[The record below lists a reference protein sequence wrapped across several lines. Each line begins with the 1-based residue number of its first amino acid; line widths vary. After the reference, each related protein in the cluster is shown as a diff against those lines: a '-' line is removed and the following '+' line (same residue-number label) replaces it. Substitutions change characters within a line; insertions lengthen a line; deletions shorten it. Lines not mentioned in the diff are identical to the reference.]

1 MQFLLLAIL
10 CSSIISILMRLSTDK
25 VENSY
30 GLLTMNY
37 VTCSFLAALHTGF
50 GNLLPIDAGFSL
62 TLGLGAFS
70 GAVYL
75 AGFVLMQRNIQRNGV
90 VLSSVF
96 MKLGLLVPMV
106 VSILFFGEMP
116 GAAQIVGF
124 VLAVGAIIMINWQSG
139 GSGAARS
146 GLSLVLLLLA
156 GGSADVM
163 CKVFEEIGPAQL
175 SNQFLFYTFLFAFI
189 LCISLMFFN
198 KQRIGKNEVLFGCL
212 VGVPNF
218 YSSKF
223 ILMALG
229 TLEAVIVYP
238 SFSVATLLL
247 VTLAGVLFFKEK
259 LRKLQWLAVGIIL
272 VALVL
277 LNI

>member
-1 MQFLLLAIL
+1 MHFLLLAIL

-50 GNLLPIDAGFSL
+50 GNLLPLGEGFSL

-75 AGFVLMQRNIQRNGV
+75 AGFVLMQRNIQQNGV

-116 GAAQIVGF
+116 GAAQILGF
-124 VLAVGAIIMINWQSG
+124 VLAVGAIIMINWQR
-139 GSGAARS
+139 GSNGAARS

-163 CKVFEEIGPAQL
+163 CKVFEEIGPAAL

-189 LCISLMFFN
+189 LCKDLMFFN
-198 KQRIGKNEVLFGCL
+198 KQRVGKNELLFGCL

-229 TLEAVIVYP
+229 KLEAVIVYP

-259 LRKLQWLAVGIIL
+259 LRKLQWLAVAIIL
-272 VALVL
+272 AALVL